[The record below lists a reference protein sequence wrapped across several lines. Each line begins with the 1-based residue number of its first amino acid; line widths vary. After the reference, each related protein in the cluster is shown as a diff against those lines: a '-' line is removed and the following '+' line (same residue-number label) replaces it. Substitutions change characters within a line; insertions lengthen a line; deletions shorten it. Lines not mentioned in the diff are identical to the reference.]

1 MAKEYSHVLY
11 NRDSVVAVVCER
23 KDWKRC
29 PEHKHLSIERPDVE
43 EFNVVVDDSDF
54 ADDPDDDITS
64 VNEYHEVWNDKD
76 YYMSDE
82 GYKKI
87 DVNDESMWKRLGEDL
102 AESENV
108 NETKWG
114 VLGFTGAGAAGI
126 GAAGAAGL
134 GAFPLIL
141 PILAAGGLFM
151 GGMFVFKKMRER
163 RNVRVA
169 VKDLKAYYEKTGK
182 VGKYLE
188 DPDSPQPYRHDS

>member
-1 MAKEYSHVLY
+1 MAEEFSHVLY
-11 NRDSVVAVVCER
+11 NVDGVVPVVCER

-29 PEHKHLSIERPDVE
+29 PEHKHLSDVRPDVDG
-43 EFNVVVDDSDF
+43 FDVDVDVSDF
-54 ADDPDDDITS
+54 VDDPDDDITS
-64 VNEYHEVWNDKD
+64 VNEYNDVWNDKD
-76 YYMSDE
+76 YYMGDD

-114 VLGFTGAGAAGI
+114 VLGVTGAGIAGI

-134 GAFPLIL
+134 GLVAFVL
-141 PILAAGGLFM
+141 PILGVGAVFM
-151 GGMFVFKKMRER
+151 GGMFVFKKFRER
-163 RNVRVA
+163 HNVRVA

-182 VGKYLE
+182 VGSHLLDRE
-188 DPDSPQPYRHDS
+188 SPQPFRHDK